1 MVVVFCCFFFGV
13 ITVIIHNAAQRDK
26 ATLTMEEN
34 KRLGE
39 RLKRHNRIHW
49 CFGRSERTGVAV
61 ILEEIMANSFPELI
75 KALL

>member
-1 MVVVFCCFFFGV
+1 MSVCNYSNYPQCGTERQSN
-13 ITVIIHNAAQRDK
+13 INNER
-26 ATLTMEEN
+26 EN

-39 RLKRHNRIHW
+39 RLKKHNGIHW
-49 CFGRSERTGVAV
+49 YFGRSERIGVAV